1 MQFGLIGAGCIG
13 GLRAQALAKVPGA
26 KLVAVTD
33 VDPHRAEHVA
43 ARAQARVCKN
53 LAEIIALAN
62 IDAVIVSTPPQFHEE
77 AALAAL
83 AAGKHVL
90 CEKPL
95 SNSLDACRRML
106 KAAHE
111 SGKTLATGF
120 NHRYFSAIRFL
131 KRTLADGVIGKL
143 DHVRVFAGHEG
154 LSQFRAPW
162 EYDKAVIG
170 GCALMDVGIHN
181 IDLNTYILGDYREV
195 FCIAS
200 YDV

>member
-13 GLRAQALAKVPGA
+13 QSRAQALAKVPGA
-26 KLVAVTD
+26 KLVAVVD
-33 VDPHRAEHVA
+33 VDQERAVQA
-43 ARAQARVCKN
+43 AVSARARVCKDV
-53 LAEIIALAN
+53 AELLGS
-62 IDAVIVSTPPQFHEE
+62 DQVEAVIVSTPPQFHEE

-131 KRTLADGVIGKL
+131 KCTLADGVIGKL
-143 DHVRVFAGHEG
+143 DQVRVFDVTEG
-154 LSQFRAPW
+154 LSQFS
-162 EYDKAVIG
+162 E
-170 GCALMDVGIHN
+170 LMGEDN
-181 IDLNTYILGDYREV
+181 AD
-195 FCIAS
+195 
-200 YDV
+200 